1 MTIEFDCSGCKA
13 ALRLPDDM
21 AGLRAQCV
29 KCGEVLTIPSPTAH
43 YWPPGS
49 QQAAAQSLAASTSSN
64 IARPAVAPAR
74 AKPSEQPLPA
84 SVCDTV
90 ADLSDLSATVVI
102 PKPAPTSASGVHGI
116 TTTQGNQARNGNVA
130 NAASGVHRG
139 NGSPGVASP
148 SPAASGVHPRPGAA
162 RPIVLAPS
170 PHEKK
175 AAALQPQPI
184 QIQDILHRTWGIY
197 KTNFKSLALAGI
209 VAPLIVA
216 AASAAISFLFR
227 MAPPLVLFCLPQIVL
242 IWLMAGAMTFAIKTA
257 RGHRPGLA
265 VLFSGMPLAGSAV
278 AIWMMC
284 FVPPLL
290 IAGIAGIAELP
301 SGYVGGAILLSWP
314 VISLMIWVPALLV
327 LVDRVASPTE
337 ALACVLRYTKRNF
350 VALVGLF
357 VISLT
362 VLAAGAL
369 PLGLGLPFAVP
380 FVLLLSTVAYLKD
393 RSRRD

>member
-1 MTIEFDCSGCKA
+1 MTIEFDCSGCKTT
-13 ALRLPDDM
+13 LRLSDDM

-49 QQAAAQSLAASTSSN
+49 QQAAAQSLAASTSSVV
-64 IARPAVAPAR
+64 ARPPAASH
-74 AKPSEQPLPA
+74 AKPSAEPAPA

-90 ADLSDLSATVVI
+90 VDLSETIVI
-102 PKPAPTSASGVHGI
+102 PKAAPNVTNGVHDGSGIKNGNGVHG
-116 TTTQGNQARNGNVA
+116 GK
-130 NAASGVHRG
+130 NAPAA
-139 NGSPGVASP
+139 ASP
-148 SPAASGVHPRPGAA
+148 SPAASGVHPRPSVA
-162 RPIVLAPS
+162 RPILLAPS
-170 PHEKK
+170 HSEKRHEKK
-175 AAALQPQPI
+175 AAVTHPPQI
-184 QIQDILHRTWGIY
+184 QIQDILQRTWGIY
-197 KTNFKSLALAGI
+197 KTNFRSLFAAGI

-216 AASAAISFLFR
+216 AASAAIGFLFR
-227 MAPPLVLFCLPQIVL
+227 MAPALVQFCLPQIVL
-242 IWLMAGAMTFAIKTA
+242 IWLMLGAMTFTIKTA

-278 AIWMMC
+278 AIWIMC

-290 IAGIAGIAELP
+290 AAGIAGTAGLP
-301 SGYVGGAILLSWP
+301 PGFVGGAILISWP
-314 VISLMIWVPALLV
+314 VIGLMIWVPALLV

-337 ALACVLRYTKRNF
+337 ALLCVLRYTKRNF
-350 VALVGLF
+350 APLVGLF
-357 VISLT
+357 VLSLL

>member
-1 MTIEFDCSGCKA
+1 MTIEFDCSGCKT

-49 QQAAAQSLAASTSSN
+49 QQAAAQALAASTSST
-64 IARPAVAPAR
+64 IARPAAVPAQT
-74 AKPSEQPLPA
+74 KPSAPPVPA
-84 SVCDTV
+84 SACDTV
-90 ADLSDLSATVVI
+90 TDLSETIVF
-102 PKPAPTSASGVHGI
+102 PKPVPNGTSGVHG
-116 TTTQGNQARNGNVA
+116 GNGVRNGSVVNSG
-130 NAASGVHRG
+130 SGVHRG
-139 NGSPGVASP
+139 NGAPAVASP

-170 PHEKK
+170 PHEKQ
-175 AAALQPQPI
+175 AAAHQPQPI

-209 VAPLIVA
+209 VTPLIVA
-216 AASAAISFLFR
+216 AAAAAISFLFR
-227 MAPPLVLFCLPQIVL
+227 MAPALVQFSLPQIVL
-242 IWLMAGAMTFAIKTA
+242 IWLMAGAMTFSIKTA

-290 IAGIAGIAELP
+290 IAGIAGTAGLP
-301 SGYVGGAILLSWP
+301 PGYVGGAILLSWP
-314 VISLMIWVPALLV
+314 VIGLMIWVPALLV

-350 VALVGLF
+350 VPLLGLF
-357 VISLT
+357 VISLF

-380 FVLLLSTVAYLKD
+380 YVLLLSTVAYLKD